1 MWFLKYCVPKDQH
14 NNLEFWESAKCENE
28 KSKKTT
34 WFRGQNELILDIWDV
49 QMIKYN
55 LKDKAHVNNI
65 KK

>member
-1 MWFLKYCVPKDQH
+1 MRNQT
-14 NNLEFWESAKCENE
+14 
-28 KSKKTT
+28 KKTT

-55 LKDKAHVNNI
+55 LKDKAYVNDI